1 MFRGNLRPSPFYTC
15 GSIESNDHYLVYSQ
29 NYNKIRTCIV
39 LQLANFQIQLMTAYY
54 SLGPPISAIMI
65 INTFFIWFNNSS
77 SIAKD
82 FRILSVTLT
91 FFFYLMIF
99 SQNVKIHV
107 TYIYISIFYMCSLK
121 NYFVLN
127 ILYYFLQYYMHIY
140 AGEISSLVNIAY
152 IIPTL

>member
-54 SLGPPISAIMI
+54 SLGPQISAIMI

-99 SQNVKIHV
+99 SQNVKIHL
-107 TYIYISIFYMCSLK
+107 TYISIFYVFFKELLCIK
-121 NYFVLN
+121 HIVL
-127 ILYYFLQYYMHIY
+127 F
-140 AGEISSLVNIAY
+140 SLVLHADIRW
-152 IIPTL
+152 